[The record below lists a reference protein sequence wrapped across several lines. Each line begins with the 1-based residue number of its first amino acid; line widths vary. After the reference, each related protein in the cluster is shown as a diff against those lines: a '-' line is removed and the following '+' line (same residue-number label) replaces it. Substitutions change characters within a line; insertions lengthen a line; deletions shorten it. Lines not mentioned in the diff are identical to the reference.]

1 MGSEFKKLV
10 NSKELV
16 NLYLDICEDIHTN
29 LVFDE
34 SSNDKNNL
42 YLFLSSLEQ
51 SLDFLALDISSILN
65 MDIILLNKLNYQA
78 KWNVLADEPAIKNI
92 IDNEFNNSDGIFLLI
107 NSTKEKLMNPVNASI
122 IASNDTI
129 NLKKINL
136 ILDKYKRFMLL
147 LRKTLEEC

>member
-107 NSTKEKLMNPVNASI
+107 NSTKEKLLNPVNASI

-129 NLKKINL
+129 DLKKINL

>member
-16 NLYLDICEDIHTN
+16 NLYLDICEDIYTN

-34 SSNDKNNL
+34 SSKDKNNL

-92 IDNEFNNSDGIFLLI
+92 IDNEFNNSDGIFLII

>member
-1 MGSEFKKLV
+1 MSP
-10 NSKELV
+10 KELV
-16 NLYLDICEDIHTN
+16 NLYLDICEDISEN
-29 LVFDE
+29 LIFDN
-34 SSNDKNNL
+34 SNQDKNNL

-51 SLDFLALDISSILN
+51 SLDFLALDVSSILN
-65 MDIILLNKLNYQA
+65 LDIKSFAKLNYLS
-78 KWNVLADEPAIKNI
+78 KWEGLVEEPAIKNI
-92 IDNEFNNSDGIFLLI
+92 IKNEFNNSDGIFLLI
-107 NSTKEKLMNPVNASI
+107 KSTKEKLFNPIDTTI

>member
-1 MGSEFKKLV
+1 MD
-10 NSKELV
+10 SKELV

-34 SSNDKNNL
+34 SSKDKNNL

-65 MDIILLNKLNYQA
+65 MDIILLNKFNYQA

>member
-1 MGSEFKKLV
+1 V
-10 NSKELV
+10 NPKELV
-16 NLYLDICEDIHTN
+16 NLYLDICEDISEN
-29 LVFDE
+29 LIFDN
-34 SSNDKNNL
+34 SNQDKNNL

-51 SLDFLALDISSILN
+51 SLDFLALDVSTILN
-65 MDIILLNKLNYQA
+65 LDIKSFAKLNYLS
-78 KWNVLADEPAIKNI
+78 KWDSLVEEQAIKNI
-92 IDNEFNNSDGIFLLI
+92 IKNEFNNSDGIFLLI
-107 NSTKEKLMNPVNASI
+107 KSTKEKLFNPINTTI

>member
-1 MGSEFKKLV
+1 M
-10 NSKELV
+10 NPKELV
-16 NLYLDICEDIHTN
+16 NLYLDICEDISEN
-29 LVFDE
+29 LIFDN
-34 SSNDKNNL
+34 SNQDKNNL

-51 SLDFLALDISSILN
+51 SLDFLALDVSSILN
-65 MDIILLNKLNYQA
+65 LDIKSFAKLNYLS
-78 KWNVLADEPAIKNI
+78 KWDSLVEEPAIQNI
-92 IDNEFNNSDGIFLLI
+92 IKKEFNNSDGIFLLI
-107 NSTKEKLMNPVNASI
+107 KSTKEKLFNPIDTTI

>member
-92 IDNEFNNSDGIFLLI
+92 IDNELNNSDGIFLLI

>member
-65 MDIILLNKLNYQA
+65 MDITLLNKLNYQA

>member
-78 KWNVLADEPAIKNI
+78 KWNVLADEPAIRNI